1 MNSRAPKSD
10 LEKRLEGM
18 TPAEQIKALIEE
30 VGECRKI
37 IAEIKNPVRH
47 EMEKLTDFSKK
58 NTDPDEELDDIVSK
72 DILEDYRNI
81 AEDYRN
87 RTFKLSKLCRDNF
100 KRAEAKMVVEDSPV
114 EYAAYKFISSI
125 QLCDYKVLHLRIQF
139 SRVHYIYGMALQM
152 DADIAESKDF
162 SDIIKWY
169 KKWIKDF
176 HSLEE
181 ELSSQNKF
189 LEFN

>member
-1 MNSRAPKSD
+1 MV
-10 LEKRLEGM
+10 M
-18 TPAEQIKALIEE
+18 
-30 VGECRKI
+30 
-37 IAEIKNPVRH
+37 
-47 EMEKLTDFSKK
+47 
-58 NTDPDEELDDIVSK
+58 IVSK

-87 RTFKLSKLCRDNF
+87 RTFKLSKLCRDNL

-125 QLCDYKVLHLRIQF
+125 QLCDYKVLHLRMQF
-139 SRVHYIYGMALQM
+139 SRASHIYGMALQM
-152 DADIAESKDF
+152 DAEYIAGYTQSKDF
-162 SDIIKWY
+162 LGIIKRY
-169 KKWIKDF
+169 KEWIKDF

>member
-1 MNSRAPKSD
+1 MV
-10 LEKRLEGM
+10 M
-18 TPAEQIKALIEE
+18 
-30 VGECRKI
+30 
-37 IAEIKNPVRH
+37 
-47 EMEKLTDFSKK
+47 
-58 NTDPDEELDDIVSK
+58 IVSK

-81 AEDYRN
+81 AEDYYN

-125 QLCDYKVLHLRIQF
+125 QLCDYKVLHLRIQL
-139 SRVHYIYGMALQM
+139 SRARSIYGIAVRGLQM
-152 DADIAESKDF
+152 DAEYIADIAGYTQSKDF
-162 SDIIKWY
+162 LDIIKLY
-169 KKWIKDF
+169 KEWIKDF

-181 ELSSQNKF
+181 ELASQNKF